1 MGWMRSR
8 KGNDEIRMTK
18 SERNPNDE
26 ARESQRDSATKQPD
40 RSGSS
45 YVVLIQ
51 GCEQRATLGK
61 SALWSQPRRGC
72 AHSFYQASPGAP
84 SSKESPNTRVFYRW
98 RNSFG

>member
-1 MGWMRSR
+1 
-8 KGNDEIRMTK
+8 MTK

-51 GCEQRATLGK
+51 GCEQRATLGH
-61 SALWSQPRRGC
+61 LGEC
-72 AHSFYQASPGAP
+72 ASTP
-84 SSKESPNTRVFYRW
+84 KELCH
-98 RNSFG
+98 